1 MNTSKALLYPLL
13 IGAVLGATACTQE
26 ARQAATEAGE
36 TIKAATAET
45 GEAAKAIA
53 EAREKLKH
61 ENLTLGNE
69 VQGPKAELTPEG
81 DLLIA
86 GKPVP
91 MTQEQRE
98 AALAYRT
105 ELLEITDAGLVMG
118 QQGVEL
124 AGEAVSQVVSGLFSG
139 EAEKA
144 SAQIEAKGQEIAA
157 AGLALCERLQGF
169 GATQERFAALVPQF
183 APYAKAI
190 EVHADCDAAAK
201 ELNAAEAPSTEAV
214 GT

>member
-36 TIKAATAET
+36 TIKEATAET

-69 VQGPKAELTPEG
+69 VQGPKAELTPGG

-157 AGLALCERLQGF
+157 AGLALCERLEGF
-169 GATQERFAALVPQF
+169 GATQERFAALVPEF
-183 APYAKAI
+183 APYAEAI
-190 EVHADCDAAAK
+190 EVHANCDSAAEKFEAAATQS
-201 ELNAAEAPSTEAV
+201 AAPS